1 MKLEISGTMFDLNY
15 TVNSVCDL
23 EEITG
28 KGIGDIL
35 AVNGFSS
42 VRALLWC
49 GLIEGMP
56 GLTIKKAGNILE
68 EYVKGNSLEQLA
80 KALGEAVEQAGFLA
94 GKPQAKPP
102 KAK

>member
-1 MKLEISGTMFDLNY
+1 MKLEIGQTMYELNY

-35 AVNGFSS
+35 SVNGFSS

-49 GLIEGMP
+49 GLIEGTP
-56 GLTIKKAGNILE
+56 GLTMKRAGEILQEYIAVNSIEQLSNIL
-68 EYVKGNSLEQLA
+68 S
-80 KALGEAVEQAGFLA
+80 EAVQQAGFLA
-94 GKPQAKPP
+94 EKGQKKPKIAK
-102 KAK
+102 